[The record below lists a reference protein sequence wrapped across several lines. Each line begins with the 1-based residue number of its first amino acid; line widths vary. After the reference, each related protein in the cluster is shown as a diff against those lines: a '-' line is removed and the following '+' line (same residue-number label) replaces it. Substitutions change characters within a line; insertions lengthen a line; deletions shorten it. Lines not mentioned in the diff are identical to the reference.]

1 MQRLPAFASAH
12 SHAFQR
18 AMRGLAQRS
27 VPGQPDD
34 FWGWREAM
42 YGLARSLTPESIYD
56 VSLVAYRE
64 LAAAGVLTVGEFH
77 YVHHQP
83 DGSPYADRTV
93 MSDAVIRAAKD
104 AGLRIALLRVIY
116 ARGSADRPA
125 EGAQVRFCDRSL
137 DEGLSD
143 IETLLARYASDDDVR
158 IGVAPHSVRA
168 VPPNWLDDIAR
179 FAFARA
185 LPLHMHVAEQ
195 PAEVE
200 ACLAETK
207 RRPVELLA
215 ELGVL
220 SEQFV
225 AVHAT
230 HLTRDEAGMLGR
242 AGSFVCLCPTTE
254 RDLGDGLPDLGALL
268 EHDVRLCFG
277 VDGYAMCDPFEEMR
291 GAILGDRLRTGRRF
305 GLWPAPAERLWRA
318 SSDDGARA
326 LGFDDAGGYLKTKEG
341 ALALELVAD
350 DRRLDALV
358 FSGSA
363 SLVDQVV
370 RTC

>member
-1 MQRLPAFASAH
+1 MQKLPAFASAH

-18 AMRGLAQRS
+18 AMRGQAQRR
-27 VPGQPDD
+27 VPDQPDD

-42 YGLARSLTPESIYD
+42 YGVAGSLTPESIYAT
-56 VSLVAYRE
+56 SLVAYRE

-83 DGSPYADRTV
+83 DGTPYADRTV

-116 ARGSADRPA
+116 ARGGPNQPPA
-125 EGAQVRFCDRSL
+125 GAQVRFCDRSL

-143 IETLLARYASDDDVR
+143 IETLIGRYANDDNVR

-168 VPPNWLDDIAR
+168 VPPDWLDDIAR
-179 FAFARA
+179 FAFAHA

-207 RRPVELLA
+207 HRPVELLA

-230 HLTRDEAGMLGR
+230 HLTPGEAHLLSS

-254 RDLGDGLPDLGALL
+254 RDLADGLPDLGKLL
-268 EHDVRLCFG
+268 EEDVRICFG

-291 GAILGDRLRTGRRF
+291 GAVLGERLRTGRRF
-305 GLWPAPAERLWRA
+305 GPWPAPAERLWKA
-318 SSDDGARA
+318 SSDDGALA
-326 LGFDDAGGYLKTKEG
+326 LGFDDAGGYLEMKKG
-341 ALALELVAD
+341 ALALELVTD
-350 DRRLDALV
+350 DHWLDALV

-363 SLVDQVV
+363 SLVDRVV